1 MRIKDVLKEKGLTQ
15 KELADLM
22 GISPQGVKQ
31 MVGSQSVTTATLSKV
46 ATALGVPMWQL
57 IASPAEVR
65 ADLDAE
71 AADPDTFVCPRCGAA
86 LRVALH
92 E

>member
-31 MVGSQSVTTATLSKV
+31 MVEAQSVTTATLSKV

-57 IASPAEVR
+57 IASPDEVR

-92 E
+92 D

>member
-1 MRIKDVLKEKGLTQ
+1 MRIKEILQELGLSQ
-15 KELADLM
+15 KELAARL
-22 GISPQGVKQ
+22 GITPQSVLYMCKTD
-31 MVGSQSVTTATLSKV
+31 SVTTATLSKV

-57 IASPAEVR
+57 IASPDEVR

-92 E
+92 D